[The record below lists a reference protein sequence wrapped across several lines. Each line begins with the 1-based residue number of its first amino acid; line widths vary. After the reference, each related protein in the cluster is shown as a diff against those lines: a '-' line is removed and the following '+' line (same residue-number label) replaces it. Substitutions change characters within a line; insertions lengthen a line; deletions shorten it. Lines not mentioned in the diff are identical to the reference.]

1 MSIYLEDSKA
11 PVEEEVTAF
20 DLEVT
25 GEIPGAVSYTHL
37 TLPSI
42 LLV

>member
-20 DLEVT
+20 DLKIT
-25 GEIPGAVSYTHL
+25 NNIPKKL
-37 TLPSI
+37 KKK
-42 LLV
+42 